1 MSCIQEEK
9 EREEH
14 LYEPSPP
21 SIIYERDPQTPS
33 MFPSLSPYSSTG
45 QTEMAETVEME
56 LESHPQ
62 VHKVDMF

>member
-9 EREEH
+9 EREER
-14 LYEPSPP
+14 LYEPPPP
-21 SIIYERDPQTPS
+21 SIMYDRDPQTPS
-33 MFPSLSPYSSTG
+33 MFPPPCPYSSTE